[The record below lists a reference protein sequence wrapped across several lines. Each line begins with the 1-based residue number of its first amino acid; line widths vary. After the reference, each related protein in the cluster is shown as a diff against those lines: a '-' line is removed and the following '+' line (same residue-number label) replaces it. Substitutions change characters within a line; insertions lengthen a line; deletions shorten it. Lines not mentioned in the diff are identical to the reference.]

1 MILFKSQR
9 KKEPTVESVINS
21 NVPSVYQEA
30 TVEEMLPLISG
41 SKSAIAVVDETNKF
55 LGLVTQLS
63 LIIEATKFNEEE
75 IIELKEIANNQ

>member
-1 MILFKSQR
+1 M
-9 KKEPTVESVINS
+9 INS
-21 NVPSVYQEA
+21 NVPSVFPEA

-41 SKSAIAVVDETNKF
+41 SKSSIAVVDANNKF

-63 LIIEATKFNEEE
+63 LVIEATRFNKEE